1 MTHLIVRFVT
11 AILIA
16 PLAASAS
23 DADDLK
29 AVHEQTVKALNS
41 GDLDSYLAHIHEQGI
56 TFYSC
61 GPTSGVEGK
70 ASCQKQWEE
79 FFAKAERVNF
89 TPLDTQIRVIGS
101 TGIVWGNYQ
110 MAFKPTGGE
119 ETISLGRF
127 TLVYTKI
134 DDKWVVVC
142 QENSPNPPSEQFSQ
156 AEQSER

>member
-23 DADDLK
+23 DADDLR

-41 GDLDSYLAHIHEQGI
+41 GDLDSYLTHIHEQGI

-79 FFAKAERVNF
+79 FFATAERVNLLRW
-89 TPLDTQIRVIGS
+89 THKSALSAARVLSG
-101 TGIVWGNYQ
+101 
-110 MAFKPTGGE
+110 
-119 ETISLGRF
+119 ETIRWPSSQQVVQRRS
-127 TLVYTKI
+127 V
-134 DDKWVVVC
+134 WVA
-142 QENSPNPPSEQFSQ
+142 SPSSTPK
-156 AEQSER
+156 